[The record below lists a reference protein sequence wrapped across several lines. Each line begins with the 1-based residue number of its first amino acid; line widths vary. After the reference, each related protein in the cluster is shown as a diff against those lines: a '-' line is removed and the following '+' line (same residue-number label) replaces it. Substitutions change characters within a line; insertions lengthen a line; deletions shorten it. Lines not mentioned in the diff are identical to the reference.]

1 MLPLHHIMSENPY
14 DPDPYELGVPIS
26 PRSDGSPAG
35 SDDSLLDA
43 VLDYAGRDYHVLSV
57 HEHIHYEPIDFLSY
71 MPTAILDCGAGSCTW
86 AIAMAT
92 MFPNCH
98 VVAIDIAFTL
108 IPDEIP
114 FNLEIK
120 RANLN
125 ESLPFDSESFDIVN
139 SRMVAGG
146 VEKRHWVGY
155 LHELK
160 RITKRGGFV
169 QMAEMDYQPYSRSNQ
184 VIPELMQKVIEQGLG
199 RWGALYYQ
207 TMSRRKDPEITKK
220 LYQMMCGV
228 GFVDIASH
236 IIMAPTCSWP
246 EEAYA
251 KELGHINQSNVQ
263 LMLGGTIL
271 FSLMFIER
279 LLEDDIRSMQ
289 RRAQYDANNH
299 SLQAYFNVY
308 TYLVQL
314 LVTSSQASYKMLNF
328 AARRSVFALQSSA
341 LMRQAAMTMTP
352 QRLYSTATDG
362 PALLGMIKSDLKTA
376 MRAKDAPRLAVLR
389 AIMSATLNASKT
401 ASPIKT
407 DVQLVALL
415 RKNVAASKDAAAQF
429 KGAGREDLEAKEL
442 GQVAILEAYI
452 ANSGVQSVGLEQLK
466 SMIAEKIEEAKAAG
480 AKSLVGEVMKR
491 MSAEL
496 EGKDV
501 DKKEVSALVKQMAE
515 SA

>member
-26 PRSDGSPAG
+26 PRSDGSPAE

-57 HEHIHYEPIDFLSY
+57 HEHIHYEPIDFDENYRQACQHKFMCAAFNGSLTYKQLSY

-169 QMAEMDYQPYSRSNQ
+169 QIAEMDYQPYSRSNQ
-184 VIPELMQKVIEQGLG
+184 VIPEQGLG

-308 TYLVQL
+308 TYVG
-314 LVTSSQASYKMLNF
+314 V
-328 AARRSVFALQSSA
+328 
-341 LMRQAAMTMTP
+341 
-352 QRLYSTATDG
+352 
-362 PALLGMIKSDLKTA
+362 
-376 MRAKDAPRLAVLR
+376 
-389 AIMSATLNASKT
+389 
-401 ASPIKT
+401 
-407 DVQLVALL
+407 
-415 RKNVAASKDAAAQF
+415 
-429 KGAGREDLEAKEL
+429 KG
-442 GQVAILEAYI
+442 
-452 ANSGVQSVGLEQLK
+452 
-466 SMIAEKIEEAKAAG
+466 
-480 AKSLVGEVMKR
+480 
-491 MSAEL
+491 
-496 EGKDV
+496 
-501 DKKEVSALVKQMAE
+501 
-515 SA
+515 

>member
-14 DPDPYELGVPIS
+14 DPDPYELAVPIS

-184 VIPELMQKVIEQGLG
+184 VIPE
-199 RWGALYYQ
+199 
-207 TMSRRKDPEITKK
+207 
-220 LYQMMCGV
+220 
-228 GFVDIASH
+228 
-236 IIMAPTCSWP
+236 
-246 EEAYA
+246 AYA

-308 TYLVQL
+308 TY
-314 LVTSSQASYKMLNF
+314 ASYKMLNL